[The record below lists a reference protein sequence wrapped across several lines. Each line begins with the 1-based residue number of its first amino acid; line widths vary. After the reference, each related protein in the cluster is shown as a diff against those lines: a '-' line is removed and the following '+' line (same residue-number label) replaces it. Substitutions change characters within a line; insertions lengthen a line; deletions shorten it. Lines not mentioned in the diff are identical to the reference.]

1 MTNEYNFLKKQRY
14 EYYKDTSLIVDNE
27 VDDFVRNVVERLN
40 TQYYNILELVNI
52 KQLQAKRILEL
63 KKQIKD
69 TEESY
74 DKTMKY
80 LNKTRSKLLN
90 LVKGNKNND

>member
-1 MTNEYNFLKKQRY
+1 MTNEYDFLKKQRY

-27 VDDFVRNVVERLN
+27 VDDFVRNVLERLN
-40 TQYYNILELVNI
+40 TQYYNILELINI
-52 KQLQAKRILEL
+52 KQLQAERILEL
-63 KKQIKD
+63 EKQLKD
-69 TEESY
+69 AEESY

-90 LVKGNKNND
+90 LVKGNRNND

>member
-1 MTNEYNFLKKQRY
+1 MTNEYDFLKKQRY

-52 KQLQAKRILEL
+52 KQLQAERILEL

-69 TEESY
+69 AEESY

>member
-1 MTNEYNFLKKQRY
+1 MTNKYKFLKKQRY
-14 EYYKDTSLIVDNE
+14 EYYKGTSEIVDNE
-27 VDDFVRNVVERLN
+27 LDDFVDDVVERLN

-52 KQLQAKRILEL
+52 NQLQAERILEL

-69 TEESY
+69 AEESY

>member
-1 MTNEYNFLKKQRY
+1 MANEYDFIRKQRY
-14 EYYKDTSLIVDNE
+14 EYYRDTSLIVDNE
-27 VDDFVRNVVERLN
+27 VDDFVRNVVETLN

-52 KQLQAKRILEL
+52 KQLQAERILEL
-63 KKQIKD
+63 EKQIKD
-69 TEESY
+69 AEESY

-90 LVKGNKNND
+90 FVKGDKNND